1 MRLRDRLAADEAGEE
16 HDVSKE
22 LFLGIMM
29 LMLCL
34 GILILNVASPVWRV
48 HRHDP
53 EAGDVIVVYTEH
65 GFGLSADGIAVDRE
79 LNEWSLRRHLQ
90 GLVSEP
96 ETDLHLYLKGGSRE
110 TVVRHAAMADSLLST
125 DSGGAKVRTAVYV
138 HGW

>member
-1 MRLRDRLAADEAGEE
+1 MGFLQKVEQDAEE

-48 HRHDP
+48 HQHDP
-53 EAGDVIVVYTEH
+53 EEGDLIVVYTGH
-65 GFGLSADGIAVDRE
+65 GYGLSRDGIAIDRE
-79 LNEWSLRRHLQ
+79 LNEWSLRRRLAA
-90 GLVSEP
+90 LVSEP
-96 ETDLHLYLKGGSRE
+96 ETDLHLINRGGSRE
-110 TVVRHAAMADSLLST
+110 TVVRHAALADSLLST
-125 DSGGAKVRTAVYV
+125 ALSGRKVRTAVYM

>member
-1 MRLRDRLAADEAGEE
+1 MGFLQKVEEEPEE

-48 HRHDP
+48 HQHDP
-53 EAGDVIVVYTEH
+53 EEGALVVVYTEH
-65 GFGLSADGIAVDRE
+65 GFGLSVDGIAVDFE
-79 LNEWSLRRHLQ
+79 LNEWSLRRRLA
-90 GLVSEP
+90 GLVAEP
-96 ETDLHLYLKGGSRE
+96 ETELHLINKGGSRE
-110 TVVRHAAMADSLLST
+110 TVVRHAALADSLLST
-125 DSGGAKVRTAVYV
+125 DGAGTKVRTAVYM